1 MPSELLEIS
10 DLIVDYDA
18 ATLQPRPVS
27 REAVVARLEANGQRS
42 AARIV
47 RRLPASND
55 ILDPEACGA
64 ALLRSHIE
72 LQRLSEEFLQADRL
86 RDALLPLLR
95 TLRDAGVPAPLRV
108 VDVGCGLGYAIRAL
122 AAHGRLGR
130 DVELIGCDMNV
141 TLVENARR
149 FADEESLACDFRV
162 ANAFQLA
169 QPAHVF
175 ISTGVLHHFRG
186 RGLHAFFAGQR
197 QAQAFIHYDIQCSP
211 LAPVGSWLFHQARMR
226 EPLAVH
232 DGVVSARRVHDAETL
247 LTAAREGTG
256 FRCASLDGSR
266 SLLGVIAHPMA
277 ATLGA
282 RAELWERLEHHLG
295 PLRARLG
302 TAR

>member
-1 MPSELLEIS
+1 LPSELFEIS

-27 REAVVARLEANGQRS
+27 REAVVSRLEANGQRS

-86 RDALLPLLR
+86 RDVLLPLLR
-95 TLRDAGVPAPLRV
+95 TLRDAGVPPPLRV

-149 FADEESLACDFRV
+149 LADEESLSCDFRL

-186 RGLHAFFAGQR
+186 KDLHAFFAGQR
-197 QAQAFIHYDIQCSP
+197 QAHAFVHYDIQCSP
-211 LAPVGSWLFHQARMR
+211 LAPVGSWMFHQARMR

-232 DGVVSARRVHDAETL
+232 DGVVSARRVHDARTL
-247 LTAAREGTG
+247 LTAAREATG
-256 FRCASLDGSR
+256 FRCAALDGAR
-266 SLLGVIAHPMA
+266 SFLGVIAHPMA

-282 RAELWERLEHHLG
+282 RDALWERLEHHLG
-295 PLRARLG
+295 PLRSRLG
-302 TAR
+302 AG